1 MKNSFNVGE
10 RLLGAAETTSRESS
24 KIAATLEE
32 LDSIAR
38 QLLES
43 TENAERA
50 NQKLSRSEE
59 AVKDNM
65 NTQTDAINQSSRAVQ
80 QIVGQ
85 IDTIRR
91 STTEKLKM
99 VDDLTSSSRE
109 GAEKLEASLETVNK
123 LSRSSSEIMDIIEVI
138 EQISDSTNILAMNA
152 AIEAAHAGD
161 AGRGF
166 AVVAE
171 EIRKLAEETG
181 QNSGAIKKSI
191 AETNLHLQESD
202 QASREMGEV
211 FENIIDL
218 IQAVGISLREI
229 VVAMEEL
236 MDGTSVITTSV
247 DNLQSTN
254 KNVSGSLE
262 DMEDDLKSGVAS
274 MDDIRKAVTKTRD
287 HIHILSEL
295 GRSMVKQSSGLKAM
309 GAENVENVEKLT
321 ARLEELQA

>member
-1 MKNSFNVGE
+1 
-10 RLLGAAETTSRESS
+10 
-24 KIAATLEE
+24 
-32 LDSIAR
+32 
-38 QLLES
+38 
-43 TENAERA
+43 
-50 NQKLSRSEE
+50 
-59 AVKDNM
+59 
-65 NTQTDAINQSSRAVQ
+65 
-80 QIVGQ
+80 
-85 IDTIRR
+85 
-91 STTEKLKM
+91 
-99 VDDLTSSSRE
+99 
-109 GAEKLEASLETVNK
+109 
-123 LSRSSSEIMDIIEVI
+123 MDIIEVI

-202 QASREMGEV
+202 QASREMGAV
-211 FENIIDL
+211 FENIIGL
-218 IQAVGISLREI
+218 IQSVGISLREI

-236 MDGTSVITTSV
+236 MNGTSVITTSV

-254 KNVSGSLE
+254 KNVGDSLE
-262 DMEDDLKSGVAS
+262 DMEDDLKTGVAS

-295 GRSMVKQSSGLKAM
+295 GRSMVKQSSSLKAM

-321 ARLEELQA
+321 ARLEELQS